1 MSNSNNIWDIKNS
14 YNQRR
19 ANTWSRGS
27 NRSWTAG
34 GNTPGNTAVVDVVSI
49 LSTGNAVDFGDLATH
64 VGNAAGMAA
73 NSTRGF
79 TMAGEAAPAYYQKIT
94 AMTLA
99 SGGVSSEY
107 GNMTQTGGARYSH
120 NNNTRALT
128 FGAYTP
134 VTPSPYMSNTIDS
147 MTMASAGNVVDFG
160 DMAQARVNGCGYG
173 NSTKAFSAGGS
184 TNPSNSGYSN
194 AIEVVT
200 IASTGNSVDYADL
213 AEETI
218 GNSGCSSTTS
228 GYVMTGST
236 GSGNTATVLH
246 NDLSSGGAGSE
257 FGDLSQARD
266 RSTGTD
272 NSVIG
277 VNSGGRTPS
286 SVNTIDF
293 FTMATTGNGSDFGD
307 LTQARFYSAG
317 FDDSNSGLDY
327 SDIQRPSV
335 NYMPGSGRVL
345 MLGGNRAGGDR
356 NTIDTYNINTFGNSF
371 DFGDLVQITDHNGGC
386 ASLTRAFSMGGVNS
400 STTIIQAVQFANQG
414 NAFDFGDLT
423 IGSDVCASL
432 NSTTRG
438 VNAAGYAAPGVYS
451 NIIDYITMATAGNAS
466 DFGDL
471 TVARAD
477 SAPMAS
483 STRGIF
489 AGGEDAANR
498 KNTIDYITIAS
509 TGNATDF
516 GDTIGTVAEAGG
528 LSSGVRG
535 VMGGGSAPSPS
546 VINVMAYVT
555 IASTGNMTDFGDLT
569 AAAAE
574 VEGSST
580 PVRGCFMGGRTPS
593 IINTIQYITIASTG
607 NAIDFGDMSEGSS
620 DFAAASDSNGGLQ
633 A

>member
-1 MSNSNNIWDIKNS
+1 MSNSGKVWNIREA

-99 SGGVSSEY
+99 SGGVSSVY
-107 GNMTQTGGARYSH
+107 GDMTQTGGARYSH

-194 AIEVVT
+194 ALEVVT

-335 NYMPGSGRVL
+335 NYMPGSGRGFNIGGSGPSNYSL
-345 MLGGNRAGGDR
+345 IEMLNVATLGAISD
-356 NTIDTYNINTFGNSF
+356 FGNLAAATWHLYSCANTNRIVTSGNDGATVTMESIQTASAGNAA
-371 DFGDLVQITDHNGGC
+371 DFGD
-386 ASLTRAFSMGGVNS
+386 A
-400 STTIIQAVQFANQG
+400 TTARRSPGACSN
-414 NAFDFGDLT
+414 
-423 IGSDVCASL
+423 
-432 NSTTRG
+432 TTRG
-438 VNAAGYAAPGVYS
+438 VFAGGNNPGS
-451 NIIDYITMATAGNAS
+451 PINNIDYVTIDTAGNAT

-471 TVARAD
+471 TVARAYVAGGN
-477 SAPMAS
+477 SP
-483 STRGIF
+483 TRGLF
-489 AGGEDAANR
+489 GGGDPSTNV
-498 KNTIDYITIAS
+498 IDYITIASTSNATDFGDLLASLYGVRAVSSTTRCVFMAGTTRTNVMQYVTIAS

-516 GDTIGTVAEAGG
+516 GDLDAATTFGATSQNIT
-528 LSSGVRG
+528 RG
-535 VMGGGSAPSPS
+535 CYMGGEISASPY
-546 VINVMAYVT
+546 NVSTVQYMT
-555 IASTGNMTDFGDLT
+555 IASTGNTADWGDLKNN
-569 AAAAE
+569 
-574 VEGSST
+574 
-580 PVRGCFMGGRTPS
+580 MQYQGG
-593 IINTIQYITIASTG
+593 
-607 NAIDFGDMSEGSS
+607 
-620 DFAAASDSNGGLQ
+620 ASDNHGGLQ
-633 A
+633 SS

>member
-438 VNAAGYAAPGVYS
+438 INAAGYAAPGVYS

-489 AGGEDAANR
+489 AGGEDASNR

>member
-293 FTMATTGNGSDFGD
+293 FTMATTGYGS
-307 LTQARFYSAG
+307 
-317 FDDSNSGLDY
+317 
-327 SDIQRPSV
+327 
-335 NYMPGSGRVL
+335 
-345 MLGGNRAGGDR
+345 
-356 NTIDTYNINTFGNSF
+356 
-371 DFGDLVQITDHNGGC
+371 
-386 ASLTRAFSMGGVNS
+386 
-400 STTIIQAVQFANQG
+400 
-414 NAFDFGDLT
+414 
-423 IGSDVCASL
+423 
-432 NSTTRG
+432 
-438 VNAAGYAAPGVYS
+438 
-451 NIIDYITMATAGNAS
+451 
-466 DFGDL
+466 
-471 TVARAD
+471 
-477 SAPMAS
+477 
-483 STRGIF
+483 
-489 AGGEDAANR
+489 
-498 KNTIDYITIAS
+498 
-509 TGNATDF
+509 
-516 GDTIGTVAEAGG
+516 
-528 LSSGVRG
+528 
-535 VMGGGSAPSPS
+535 
-546 VINVMAYVT
+546 
-555 IASTGNMTDFGDLT
+555 
-569 AAAAE
+569 
-574 VEGSST
+574 
-580 PVRGCFMGGRTPS
+580 
-593 IINTIQYITIASTG
+593 
-607 NAIDFGDMSEGSS
+607 
-620 DFAAASDSNGGLQ
+620 
-633 A
+633 